1 MATRPVFIPQLSNE
15 QPTVRTVSVS
25 FAWHPGLA
33 PARKRLNVAALHAAI
48 HATLPEL
55 RRPLEASS
63 KSQVP
68 LGVSLSAFNLSV
80 ASPRSSGV
88 ACVESLYQ
96 ASKVFAAGGPYP
108 QLYTRPAREVRQAL
122 KRHAG
127 QPLVAFEL
135 HGVRWPLEPPQAFYC
150 WVYCQALHRNPRL
163 AAALDAYDCF
173 TDIEFNPARSVN
185 CQAYAV
191 ALYAA
196 LARGG
201 RLAQAL
207 AAPAAFLALFGDRP
221 AAGTPKSPVMPL
233 AAAPAVTAVPLPSR
247 PVQVKARPA
256 RARKG
261 RKRTSVVGQ
270 APTTGPVELPLLESI
285 YPAAEEPEST

>member
-1 MATRPVFIPQLSNE
+1 MATRPVFIPRLSNG
-15 QPTVRTVSVS
+15 QPTVLTVSVS
-25 FAWHPGLA
+25 FAWHPGQA
-33 PARKRLNVAALHAAI
+33 PARKRLNVAAMHAAI

-55 RRPLEASS
+55 RHPLEASS
-63 KSQVP
+63 KSDVP
-68 LGVSLSAFNLSV
+68 LGVSLSAFNLS
-80 ASPRSSGV
+80 SPRSSGV

-127 QPLVAFEL
+127 QPLVAFDLDGE
-135 HGVRWPLEPPQAFYC
+135 RWPLEPPQAFYC
-150 WVYCQALHRNPRL
+150 WVYCRALHRNPAL
-163 AAALDAYDCF
+163 AAALGSYDCF

-191 ALYAA
+191 ALYSA
-196 LARGG
+196 LARTG

-207 AAPAAFLALFGDRP
+207 ASPDAFRALFGKPSPAAAPKPPAPAA
-221 AAGTPKSPVMPL
+221 AAV
-233 AAAPAVTAVPLPSR
+233 AARHTR
-247 PVQVKARPA
+247 TNTRPA

-261 RKRTSVVGQ
+261 RGKSP
-270 APTTGPVELPLLESI
+270 PTARVPPVEPVQLTLLESI
-285 YPAAEEPEST
+285 YPAADDRSD

>member
-1 MATRPVFIPQLSNE
+1 MATRPVFIPHVRSE
-15 QPTVRTVSVS
+15 QAAVRQVSVS

-33 PARKRLNVAALHAAI
+33 PARKRLNVAAMHAAI

-55 RRPLEASS
+55 HRPLEVSS

-68 LGVSLSAFNLSV
+68 LGVSLSAFNLTV
-80 ASPRSSGV
+80 ASTKSGGV

-96 ASKVFAAGGPYP
+96 ASKVFATGGPYP
-108 QLYTRPAREVRQAL
+108 RLYTRPAREVRQAI
-122 KRHAG
+122 KCHAG
-127 QPLVAFEL
+127 QALVAFDL
-135 HGVRWPLEPPQAFYC
+135 HGVRWSLEPRLSFYC
-150 WVYCQALHRNPRL
+150 WVYCQSLHRNPGL
-163 AAALDAYDCF
+163 AAALESYDCF

-196 LARGG
+196 LARAG
-201 RLAQAL
+201 RLKQAL
-207 AAPAAFLALFGDRP
+207 AAPPAFLALFGDRP
-221 AAGTPKSPVMPL
+221 AAVVPKP
-233 AAAPAVTAVPLPSR
+233 PAVSTTAPTAGPAA
-247 PVQVKARPA
+247 KAEKQSKRPA

-261 RKRTSVVGQ
+261 RKKASAVGQ
-270 APTTGPVELPLLESI
+270 VPTTGPVQLPLLESI

>member
-1 MATRPVFIPQLSNE
+1 MATRPVFIPQLSND
-15 QPTVRTVSVS
+15 QPAVRTVSVS
-25 FAWHPGLA
+25 FTWHPGLA
-33 PARKRLNVAALHAAI
+33 PARKRLNVAAMHAAI
-48 HATLPEL
+48 SATLPEL

>member
-1 MATRPVFIPQLSNE
+1 MATRPVFIPQLSND
-15 QPTVRTVSVS
+15 QPAVRTVSVS
-25 FAWHPGLA
+25 FTWHPGLA
-33 PARKRLNVAALHAAI
+33 PARKRLNVAAMHAAI
-48 HATLPEL
+48 SATLPEL

-80 ASPRSSGV
+80 ASPRASGV

>member
-1 MATRPVFIPQLSNE
+1 MATRPVFIPQLSNG
-15 QPTVRTVSVS
+15 QPSVRTVSVS

-33 PARKRLNVAALHAAI
+33 PARKRLNVAAMHAAI
-48 HATLPEL
+48 HATLPAL

-88 ACVESLYQ
+88 ASVESLYQ

-135 HGVRWPLEPPQAFYC
+135 HGVRWPLEPPRAFYC

-163 AAALDAYDCF
+163 AAALAAYDCF

-196 LARGG
+196 LARTG
-201 RLAQAL
+201 RLKQAL
-207 AAPAAFLALFGDRP
+207 AAPAAFLALFGGRP
-221 AAGTPKSPVMPL
+221 AAGAPKPP
-233 AAAPAVTAVPLPSR
+233 AASTTALTAEPTAKTEKQS
-247 PVQVKARPA
+247 KRPA

-261 RKRTSVVGQ
+261 RKKTSAVGQ
-270 APTTGPVELPLLESI
+270 VPTTGPVQLPLLESI